1 MLGSN
6 VKMTTNAQYES
17 TKIDLEVE
25 NNFKDE
31 INNSPNSNFSIDSIP
46 SENNEINDERDQ
58 KLKDHTTGRMPIRN
72 VIATRGIGS
81 KSNF

>member
-1 MLGSN
+1 MDSN
-6 VKMTTNAQYES
+6 LKMTTNAQYES
-17 TKIDLEVE
+17 TKIDLDAE
-25 NNFKDE
+25 NNFQNLE
-31 INNSPNSNFSIDSIP
+31 IYSPNSNFSIDSIP

-81 KSNF
+81 KSNY